1 MATAT
6 LDWQTPLFLLTGVS
20 TDVSALLNFHFWEPV
35 YFATAD
41 SLKYNGKPGFPSE
54 TGEARGCFVGFA
66 ESVGD
71 VLTYK
76 ILTYDTR
83 KSYAG
88 PMYVRP

>member
-20 TDVSALLNFHFWEPV
+20 TVVSALLNFHFWEPV

-54 TGEARGCFVGFA
+54 TGEARGLFVGFA
-66 ESVGD
+66 ESVDD

-76 ILTYDTR
+76 ILADDTHNVQ
-83 KSYAG
+83 
-88 PMYVRP
+88 P